1 MLRYLAQGLRN
12 FSVSPVPLFS
22 RMNWEF
28 YAVTQGCA
36 APFYFD
42 SEVPELRSRTLW
54 LLPPKKRHGWKGDGK
69 ACTRA
74 VFHFSRV
81 PAEVEETLGERNYL
95 SVRLS
100 AADGRE
106 IMALAKSLGPHVQKP
121 NQFSALHC
129 ERALLTLSLMVL
141 RDQKM
146 RGTLPLHQRDEERL
160 ERAIAWYSVHLAQNP
175 SVDEVANAIHMTG
188 ASFRLITKKIRGV
201 PPHRVLREIQI
212 KRACEVLANTAD
224 TLDQVVPQ
232 CGFQSVEDFC
242 RVFKNE
248 MGVSADVWRKFT

>member
-1 MLRYLAQGLRN
+1 MLRYLAHGQRN
-12 FSVSPVPLFS
+12 FSNSPVPLFS

-36 APFYFD
+36 TPFFSD
-42 SEVPELRSRTLW
+42 GEVTALHRRTLW
-54 LLPPKKRHGWKGDGK
+54 LLPPKKRYGWKGNGK
-69 ACTRA
+69 ACLRA

-81 PAEVEETLGERNYL
+81 PTEVEDILGEQKYL
-95 SVRLS
+95 SVSLS
-100 AADGRE
+100 AAEGAE
-106 IMALAKSLGPHVQKP
+106 ISALAKNLLPHFQKP

-129 ERALLTLSLMVL
+129 ERALLTLSLIVV
-141 RDQKM
+141 REQKL
-146 RGTLPLHQRDEERL
+146 RGTLPLHQRDDERL

-201 PPHRVLREIQI
+201 PPHKVLREIQI